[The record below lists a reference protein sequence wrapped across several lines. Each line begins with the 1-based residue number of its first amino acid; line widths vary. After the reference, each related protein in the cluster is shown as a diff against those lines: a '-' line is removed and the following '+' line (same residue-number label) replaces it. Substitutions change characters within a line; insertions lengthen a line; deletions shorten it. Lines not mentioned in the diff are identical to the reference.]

1 MLCIGTA
8 NHFKWG
14 LNQQKYSDN
23 FSALQWHRFPV
34 SKSVLIYED
43 TNIEQLFLGG
53 GGDSL

>member
-43 TNIEQLFLGG
+43 TNIEQLFFGG